1 MRLLHVR
8 PAGYLPERVSLPD
21 ITLSIDLTVFYTSLS
36 LMEDSA
42 MDSLLS
48 AYKQLVIAATARFQA
63 STGRTSPP
71 EMF

>member
-48 AYKQLVIAATARFQA
+48 AYKTVGDCRYREISGLYRNNFV
-63 STGRTSPP
+63 
-71 EMF
+71 